1 MILTEHTHATVGTS
15 FKMNLAQ
22 EQLGEERY
30 SSEQIPASFSLAQE
44 QLSEMSD
51 EAIFQM
57 CRKYGSH
64 ALYWR
69 QKFIGLLPEV
79 YRRRIYEKKGFG
91 SIFEFAKKLA
101 GLSEEQVRV
110 TLNIEKR
117 FKDKPALHELLVKG
131 EVSIN
136 KLSRI
141 ASITTV
147 ENQEILARQVKLL
160 PNRALE
166 ILVRD
171 EKLARGIL
179 DVFDKSASMVESRS
193 GFPNGLKAECE
204 SGDRNGFQTPLFE
217 AKSLHVHSNLSSSLE
232 MSTAGGLRLADDVRG
247 ELFELQQKGI
257 DINELLRGFL
267 EKRKLDI
274 AQEKE
279 QIATEIR
286 ASSRYIPAKIKKLL
300 HREHGTKCSIQTCSR
315 LAETIHHTQRFALAG
330 THDPNFLAPLCRE
343 HHVIAHSIDVKFHD
357 ARGLALA
364 QGP

>member
-1 MILTEHTHATVGTS
+1 MIQTEYTRTTAGTS
-15 FKMNLAQ
+15 F
-22 EQLGEERY
+22 
-30 SSEQIPASFSLAQE
+30 AQE

-57 CRKYGSH
+57 CRRFGSQ

-117 FKDKPALHELLVKG
+117 FEDKPALHELLVKG

-141 ASITTV
+141 ASIATV
-147 ENQEILARQVKLL
+147 ENQEILARQVRLL

-166 ILVRD
+166 VLVRD
-171 EKLARGIL
+171 EKLARAGL
-179 DVFDKSASMVESRS
+179 GGGEFGRQ
-193 GFPNGLKAECE
+193 NGMMLGGE
-204 SGDRNGFQTPLFE
+204 SGDRNGFQAPLFE

-232 MSTAGGLRLADDVRG
+232 MSTADGLHLADDVKS
-247 ELFELQQKGI
+247 ELVELQQKGI
-257 DINELLRGFL
+257 DINDLLREFL
-267 EKRKLDI
+267 QNRKLDI

-279 QIATEIR
+279 KIATEIR
-286 ASSRYIPAKIKKLL
+286 VRSRYIPVKIKKLL
-300 HREHGTKCSIQTCSR
+300 HQEHGTKCSIKTCSR

-357 ARGLALA
+357 ARARA